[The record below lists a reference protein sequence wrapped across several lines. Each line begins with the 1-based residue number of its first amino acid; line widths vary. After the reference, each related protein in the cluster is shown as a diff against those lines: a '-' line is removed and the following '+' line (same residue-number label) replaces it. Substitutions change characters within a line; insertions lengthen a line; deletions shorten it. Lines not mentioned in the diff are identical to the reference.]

1 VKDRSKIEEDA
12 VGDDGVVLSDSE
24 RQALA
29 GLAEQI
35 GDPWLARQL
44 VGQDA
49 PAPEPKPKP
58 NFPWILHRLS
68 SASNSG
74 WADLLLLLA
83 GAALV
88 LTTFARSAVL
98 GGLGLLVMG
107 AGLWRLVGD
116 QAGVILRRV
125 ERRVPA
131 PAPPPPRIPP
141 AA

>member
-1 VKDRSKIEEDA
+1 

-44 VGQDA
+44 VGQDV
-49 PAPEPKPKP
+49 PALEPKRRGPAAT
-58 NFPWILHRLS
+58 FHRLI
-68 SASNSG
+68 SASDTAWVG
-74 WADLLLLLA
+74 LLLFLG
-83 GAALV
+83 GAAFV
-88 LTTFARSAVL
+88 MMTFARSAVL

-107 AGLWRLVGD
+107 TGLWRLVGD
-116 QAGVILRRV
+116 QAAVIVRRV

-131 PAPPPPRIPP
+131 PAPPPPRTPP
-141 AA
+141 AAS